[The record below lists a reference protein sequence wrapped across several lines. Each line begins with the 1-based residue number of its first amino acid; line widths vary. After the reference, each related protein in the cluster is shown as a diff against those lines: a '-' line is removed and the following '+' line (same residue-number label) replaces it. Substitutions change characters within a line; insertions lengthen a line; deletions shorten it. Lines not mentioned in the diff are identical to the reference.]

1 LGRFAAVRVIV
12 PAKFFTVAM
21 VTVYVV
27 VLPRVTVWVA
37 GETVSEKS
45 AVVST
50 TSVAIAV

>member
-1 LGRFAAVRVIV
+1 
-12 PAKFFTVAM
+12 M